1 MNKNYRKI
9 AGVTL
14 IEMLIGI
21 VISSIIMGAMY
32 TSYTVVN
39 NSYSQVSDVASISRS
54 GRDVVAMLMRD
65 KRMAGFKYYYGLNV
79 ENEKKPIEERIPRQD
94 YLRYVAGD
102 IESERADSMAPVVI
116 YPDTLNYGTATIE
129 AGYDPIAADSKIT
142 SIIPTVDNC
151 CDRIHIVYGDF
162 DGNAM
167 SEIDKQPYKK
177 YRITYFARPLSKGG
191 DQYYGLYRSKESW
204 IQPLDPLD
212 LDPDPEDPEEEDSSD
227 GSWKFD
233 CPECYQ
239 GELVREYLSD
249 MSFVAIGKYG
259 EKIKADP
266 VDNAENIYDIRSVD
280 VTLVFRSSAKK
291 GFFRNLAT
299 SAKPRIIKSLGR
311 GAAAFYDK
319 FLRDSIFVTVHTRNI
334 GSS

>member
-21 VISSIIMGAMY
+21 VVSSIIMAAMY
-32 TSYTVVN
+32 TTYTVVN
-39 NSYSQVSDVASISRS
+39 NSYSQVTDVASISRS

-65 KRMAGFKYYYGLNV
+65 IRMAGFKYYYGLNV
-79 ENEKKPIEERIPRQD
+79 ENEEKPIEERIPRQD

-102 IESERADSMAPVVI
+102 NEAERADSMAPVVI
-116 YPDTLNYGTATIE
+116 YPNTLDYGTATTE
-129 AGYDPIAADSKIT
+129 TGYDTIDADEKIKT
-142 SIIPTVDNC
+142 SDIC

-167 SEIDKQPYKK
+167 LGDKQPYKK
-177 YRITYFARPLSKGG
+177 YKITYFARALSKGG

-204 IQPLDPLD
+204 IQPLDALD
-212 LDPDPEDPEEEDSSD
+212 VEDDSD
-227 GSWKFD
+227 GNWSFE

-239 GELVREYLSD
+239 GELVREYLTD

-259 EKIKADP
+259 EQIKADP
-266 VDNAENIYDIRSVD
+266 VYNAENIYDIRSVD
-280 VTLVFRSSAKK
+280 VTLVFRSSSKK

-299 SAKPRIIKSLGR
+299 SSKPRIVKSLGR

>member
-21 VISSIIMGAMY
+21 VVSSIIMAAMY

-65 KRMAGFKYYYGLNV
+65 IRMAGFKYYYGLNV
-79 ENEKKPIEERIPRQD
+79 ENEEKPIAERIPRQD

-102 IESERADSMAPVVI
+102 NEAERADSMAPVVI
-116 YPDTLNYGTATIE
+116 YPNTLDYGTATTE
-129 AGYDPIAADSKIT
+129 TGYDTIDADEKIKT
-142 SIIPTVDNC
+142 SDIC

-167 SEIDKQPYKK
+167 SSESDKQPYKK
-177 YRITYFARPLSKGG
+177 YRITYFARALSKGG

-204 IQPLDPLD
+204 RQPLNPLT
-212 LDPDPEDPEEEDSSD
+212 DSSF
-227 GSWKFD
+227 GQWKFD
-233 CPECYQ
+233 CLECYE
-239 GELVREYLSD
+239 GELVREYLTD
-249 MSFVAIGKYG
+249 MSFAAIGKYG
-259 EKIKADP
+259 EIIKADP
-266 VDNAENIYDIRSVD
+266 VLNADKIYDIRSVD
-280 VTLVFRSSAKK
+280 VTLTFRSSAKK
-291 GFFRNLAT
+291 GFFRNLT
-299 SAKPRIIKSLGR
+299 GKPRIVKSLVR
-311 GAAAFYDK
+311 EAFEFTDK
-319 FLRDSIFVTVHTRNI
+319 FLRDTIFVTVHTRNI
-334 GSS
+334 GSI